1 MGKHE
6 IIDMIVRYEEQQ
18 HRLSVEALR
27 KKDREEAMIQVQ
39 KELKKYR
46 RARNKKEGVSAEKRQ
61 NLEYKIKVATTTGV
75 LDLSNP
81 KDKTSFRFDFE
92 CIPDDA
98 VERFR
103 KKEEEKEGA
112 EIFTTS
118 AGETKSSLVVHALT
132 V

>member
-1 MGKHE
+1 MSS
-6 IIDMIVRYEEQQ
+6 R
-18 HRLSVEALR
+18 
-27 KKDREEAMIQVQ
+27 
-39 KELKKYR
+39 
-46 RARNKKEGVSAEKRQ
+46 KRQ

-118 AGETKSSLVVHALT
+118 AFDSRRFLCAHGSMCKRRLGSDGSERNIDASGSS
-132 V
+132 